1 MRASNGW
8 YMASNAQNSS
18 PDIAGYWKENEFI
31 RITVFNKWKQEK
43 SALVYP
49 FSALEK
55 ESFPVVV

>member
-31 RITVFNKWKQEK
+31 RITVFNKWK
-43 SALVYP
+43 
-49 FSALEK
+49 
-55 ESFPVVV
+55 